1 MFKGFSSR
9 SSRSSQSEDT
19 DDGGASIAS
28 GFMAGAAAVA
38 GRLRRMTGSAST
50 PAITPALPLQ
60 SMKYVASKSPSLSPE
75 PSPGR
80 DRDNTSSGAALASP
94 GPRSFGG
101 GLGARSTPDLRA
113 VKSSM
118 LTTPE
123 SSPGTTPRTP
133 RSVEVSVEGQ
143 QASMPPGVWETEDH
157 MDVLADQSECT
168 VTVKTGLTG
177 RNGMHV
183 VLRVG
188 LFAVETGRRLAVTS
202 ESLQDGTSLQVSGAE
217 QCDIGRLPNKNSGG
231 SPRIPEPG
239 YCQHEWSGWLGED
252 GIGLQQQEEISMQEA
267 LALGP
272 ASCCVEFRCKLSLQV
287 HALCVLRDGGQAA
300 LRVEVHGVLS
310 LQPWF
315 RLKGE
320 AAFQALYKSARELF
334 AKGQDIKALQ
344 KCEEALTIADG
355 LSPRPAEIGDAL
367 HLLGALHL
375 RRKTPAVAVKCLE
388 RALVIRKMM
397 APTKEVAILSTLFAL
412 GSAYVQTGSLS
423 EASRCLQLAVAG
435 FEQCSQ
441 EMAALASALH
451 ALAGVHRMLGEHE
464 QALHC
469 YERCLAVR
477 EEVLGADHL
486 TLVATL
492 NNLGAAAQHLSR
504 HREAVRYYHRALV
517 LETKHYGKEHFTA
530 AATLG
535 NLGAAHGQ
543 LKEHKCAVDCLARA
557 LQIQEKHFGREHL
570 SVATTLHNLGN
581 SLAAAGHGHDAIK
594 CHWRALNIWH
604 KLLGPCNADIAATLH
619 SLGNVYRGLLDPA
632 SAAKCFEGALH
643 IREVVLGPTHPE
655 TARTRHCSALVGCSL
670 GEPRTALQELEVAVK
685 SLMSGLG
692 ALHPWTQQASVDTE
706 ALRAAVLGA

>member
-1 MFKGFSSR
+1 MFPGFSSR
-9 SSRSSQSEDT
+9 SSRSESANSED
-19 DDGGASIAS
+19 GSASIAS

-38 GRLRRMTGSAST
+38 GRLRRSMTGSAS
-50 PAITPALPLQ
+50 TPALPLQ
-60 SMKYVASKSPSLSPE
+60 SMKYVANKSPSLSPE

-80 DRDNTSSGAALASP
+80 DSGASNNSAALASP
-94 GPRSFGG
+94 GSKGLRG
-101 GLGARSTPDLRA
+101 GLGARSNPDLRG
-113 VKSSM
+113 KSGM

-143 QASMPPGVWETEDH
+143 QASIPPGLWDEEEH
-157 MDVLADQSECT
+157 LEVLADQSECT

-183 VLRVG
+183 VQRVG
-188 LFAVETGRRLAVTS
+188 LFAVETGRRLTVTS
-202 ESLQDGTSLQVSGAE
+202 ESLQAGASFQVSGAE
-217 QCDIGRLPNKNSGG
+217 ECDIGRLPSKNSGS

-239 YCQHEWSGWLGED
+239 YCQSEWSGWLEQGSNSN
-252 GIGLQQQEEISMQEA
+252 GQKRAEEISMQEA

-272 ASCCVEFRCKLSLQV
+272 SSCCVEFRCKLSLQV
-287 HALCVLRDGGQAA
+287 HALCVVRDAGQAA

-315 RLKGE
+315 RLKGQ
-320 AAFQALYKSARELF
+320 AAFEALYKSARDLF
-334 AKGQDIKALQ
+334 ANGQDIEAL
-344 KCEEALTIADG
+344 KECEEALTIADG

-388 RALVIRKMM
+388 RALVMRKMM
-397 APTKEVAILSTLFAL
+397 APTKEAAISSTLFAL
-412 GSAYVQTGSLS
+412 GSAHTQTGSQSDAL
-423 EASRCLQLAVAG
+423 RCLQLAVAG
-435 FEQCSQ
+435 FEQCYH
-441 EMAALASALH
+441 EKAALASALH
-451 ALAGVHRMLGEHE
+451 ALAGVHRMLGEHG
-464 QALHC
+464 QALQS
-469 YERCLAVR
+469 YERCLAMR
-477 EEVLGADHL
+477 EETLGEDHL

-492 NNLGAAAQHLSR
+492 NNLGATAQQMSR
-504 HREAVRYYHRALV
+504 HREAVRYYQRALV
-517 LETKHYGKEHFTA
+517 VETKHYGQEHFTA

-543 LKEHKCAVDCLARA
+543 LKEHKCAMDCMTRA
-557 LQIQEKHFGREHL
+557 LKIQEKQFGTEHT

-594 CHWRALNIWH
+594 CHWRALRIWH
-604 KLLGPCNADIAATLH
+604 KLLGPSNADIAATLH

-632 SAAKCFEGALH
+632 SASKCFEGALR

-655 TARTRHCSALVGCSL
+655 TARTRHCAALVGCSL
-670 GEPRTALQELEVAVK
+670 GEQRSALQELEVAVK
-685 SLMSGLG
+685 SLITGLG
-692 ALHPWTQQASVDTE
+692 ALHPWTQQASVDAE